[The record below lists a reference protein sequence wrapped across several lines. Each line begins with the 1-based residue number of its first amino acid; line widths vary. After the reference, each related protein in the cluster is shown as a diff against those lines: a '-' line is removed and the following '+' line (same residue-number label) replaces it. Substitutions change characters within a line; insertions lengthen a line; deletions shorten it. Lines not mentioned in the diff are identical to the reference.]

1 MFQVTNPSGWVLL
14 SQSPAKCRVVEVSSD
29 GVIVRRVPVGDLG
42 LADGYDQPE
51 PGKPNNTTFIP
62 NCHVDD
68 DPPHPTDP
76 GVAGASGHHDTNV
89 DVDHG
94 SDFGAIV
101 VQLMPFLDTP
111 NPGGVYKAWM
121 IPIERYAANGGDL
134 EDVPGDK
141 QQEIVKKKGV
151 FQGYD
156 NDPGFGPPRDQ
167 SKTDNFKVK
176 EVPPMLHI
184 FKFEDLDGDGVK
196 DEGEPEITGWEVY
209 YREVHNGEPHDW
221 QVCNTPCWLKFASG
235 TTIEVSEDLPEGWIV
250 TYANLDGQNQGATT
264 DVTVEFLPGDL
275 EHTLEYGNFEKVEV
289 KACKYEDVDGDG
301 GKDTPIEGWTVHLT
315 VDGEIT
321 ETELTGAD
329 GCYTWSDLGP
339 LPAGSYYDA
348 SETVPAGWTAT
359 SPTEVDFESPP
370 QSGATYQ
377 ADFTN
382 FENVEVKA
390 CKLKDADGDPATTDD
405 QTPKAGWPVYLTITG
420 VRQETRETGP
430 DGCYTWENLGPLP
443 AGGYYDVGE
452 DPQDGWI
459 ALGPTE
465 HDFESP
471 PQSGASY
478 SFTFVNTPTQGCTP
492 GFWQGG
498 SDGGQAGGRWLW
510 NTNGLFSDVISDPD
524 WVASGG
530 DGANPYN
537 HLDEF
542 CSFFGC
548 GGNTEDMWHFVN
560 PDMWEVNDDF
570 HKAARSL
577 TAAYLNASWGMAY
590 AFSTAELV
598 AMWADALAGG
608 TLLDLHYELDAANNA
623 PIGGCPIQASLP

>member
-1 MFQVTNPSGWVLL
+1 M
-14 SQSPAKCRVVEVSSD
+14 
-29 GVIVRRVPVGDLG
+29 
-42 LADGYDQPE
+42 
-51 PGKPNNTTFIP
+51 
-62 NCHVDD
+62 
-68 DPPHPTDP
+68 
-76 GVAGASGHHDTNV
+76 
-89 DVDHG
+89 
-94 SDFGAIV
+94 
-101 VQLMPFLDTP
+101 
-111 NPGGVYKAWM
+111 
-121 IPIERYAANGGDL
+121 
-134 EDVPGDK
+134 
-141 QQEIVKKKGV
+141 
-151 FQGYD
+151 
-156 NDPGFGPPRDQ
+156 
-167 SKTDNFKVK
+167 
-176 EVPPMLHI
+176 
-184 FKFEDLDGDGVK
+184 
-196 DEGEPEITGWEVY
+196 
-209 YREVHNGEPHDW
+209 
-221 QVCNTPCWLKFASG
+221 
-235 TTIEVSEDLPEGWIV
+235 
-250 TYANLDGQNQGATT
+250 
-264 DVTVEFLPGDL
+264 
-275 EHTLEYGNFEKVEV
+275 
-289 KACKYEDVDGDG
+289 
-301 GKDTPIEGWTVHLT
+301 
-315 VDGEIT
+315 
-321 ETELTGAD
+321 
-329 GCYTWSDLGP
+329 
-339 LPAGSYYDA
+339 
-348 SETVPAGWTAT
+348 
-359 SPTEVDFESPP
+359 
-370 QSGATYQ
+370 
-377 ADFTN
+377 
-382 FENVEVKA
+382 
-390 CKLKDADGDPATTDD
+390 
-405 QTPKAGWPVYLTITG
+405 YLTITG